1 MIRFAAFATS
11 LLLFTACAQDNTLSS
26 VQSERIPPSG
36 SVNEFGLITVQAAN
50 NGYTVSVVPFSRRAI
65 YRVVISESSESTA
78 VCRQFETDSTQM
90 LQVEKRDLEPDFLHF
105 VRVCVYFDEGDSGA
119 SNLVLANDR
128 LFVGLS
134 KETLGLYTGELKPS
148 L

>member
-11 LLLFTACAQDNTLSS
+11 IVLMTACAQDDALSS
-26 VQSERIPPSG
+26 VQSGRTPAPG
-36 SVNEFGLITVQAAN
+36 SVNEFGLITTQAVN
-50 NGYTVSVVPFSRRAI
+50 NGYIVSVVPFSRRAI
-65 YRVVISESSESTA
+65 YRIVVSENTESTA
-78 VCRQFETDSTQM
+78 VCPQFEKDSTQI
-90 LQVEKRDLEPDFLHF
+90 LQVVRNDLHSDFVHF
-105 VRVCVYFDEGDSGA
+105 ARVCVYFDEGDSGA
-119 SNLVLANDR
+119 SNLVLANDK

>member
-26 VQSERIPPSG
+26 VQSGRTPAPG
-36 SVNEFGLITVQAAN
+36 SVNEFGLITTQAVN
-50 NGYTVSVVPFSRRAI
+50 NGYIVSVVPFSRRAI
-65 YRVVISESSESTA
+65 YRIVVSENTESTA
-78 VCRQFETDSTQM
+78 VCPQFEKDSTQI
-90 LQVEKRDLEPDFLHF
+90 LQVERNDLHPDFLHF

-119 SNLVLANDR
+119 SNLVLANDK

-134 KETLGLYTGELKPS
+134 RESIRFYNGELS
-148 L
+148 SNR